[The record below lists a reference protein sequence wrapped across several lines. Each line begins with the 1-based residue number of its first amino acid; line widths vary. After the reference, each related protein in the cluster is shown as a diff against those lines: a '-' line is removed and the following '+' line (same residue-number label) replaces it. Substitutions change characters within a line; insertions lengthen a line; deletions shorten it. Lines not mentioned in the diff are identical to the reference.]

1 MRTLAALAL
10 ALALAGALPA
20 GAQDVLGV
28 DDAGSLPGQTRD
40 VPVTIRDLAGT
51 LLDEG
56 DGPNLEIQ
64 GFAFRLDFAPAQH
77 ITAVTFVQAGV
88 TAGHTPVFPVITPA
102 ADHIIVLMNFDEG
115 TDPLLFTLDAPPPGN
130 QIGSLRFTLSAGA
143 PLGTLITLTLASA
156 SATLVNGAATLSETV
171 ANGHLALAA
180 GSLEVTHNVFADGFE
195 SGERCAWSL
204 SVPAPV
210 CP

>member
-1 MRTLAALAL
+1 MRGRAALAL
-10 ALALAGALPA
+10 VLALAGSSSA

-28 DDAGSLPGQTRD
+28 AAIGGLAGQTRD

-56 DGPNLEIQ
+56 DGTDLEIQ
-64 GFAFRLDFAPAQH
+64 GFAFRLDFAPAEH
-77 ITAVTFVQAGV
+77 VTAVTFVLAGV
-88 TAGHTPVFPVITPA
+88 TAGHTPVFPVIMPA
-102 ADHIIVLMNFDEG
+102 ADHISVLMNFDEG

-130 QIGSLRFTLSAGA
+130 QIGSVRFTLSAGA
-143 PLGTLITLTLASA
+143 PLGTLITLTLAAA

-171 ANGHLALAA
+171 ANGHLVLAD
-180 GSLEVTHNVFADGFE
+180 GSLLLTHDLFNDGFE
-195 SGERCAWSL
+195 SGDRCAWSL
-204 SVPAPV
+204 SVPAPT

>member
-1 MRTLAALAL
+1 MKTLTAIVAALAL
-10 ALALAGALPA
+10 AGVLPA

-28 DDAGSLPGQTRD
+28 AASGGLPGQTRD

-56 DGPNLEIQ
+56 DGLNLEIQ
-64 GFAFRLDFAPAQH
+64 GFAFRLDFAPSEH

-102 ADHIIVLMNFDEG
+102 ANYIIVLMSFDEG
-115 TDPLLFTLDAPPPGN
+115 TDPLLFTLDAPAPGDL
-130 QIGSLRFTLSAGA
+130 IGALRFTLSAGA
-143 PLGTLITLTLASA
+143 PLGTLITLTFAA
-156 SATLVNGAATLSETV
+156 VSATLVNGNATLSETL

-180 GSLEVTHNVFADGFE
+180 GSLLLTHDVFADGFE
-195 SGERCAWSL
+195 LGDRCAWST
-204 SVPAPV
+204 SVPPPV

>member
-1 MRTLAALAL
+1 MRALASLSLVL
-10 ALALAGALPA
+10 AFASTPSAS
-20 GAQDVLGV
+20 AQDALGV
-28 DDAGSLPGQTRD
+28 DAIGGLPGQTRD
-40 VPVTIRDLAGT
+40 VPVTIRDLSGT

-56 DGPNLEIQ
+56 DGTNLEIQ
-64 GFAFRLDFAPAQH
+64 GFAFRLDFAPPEH
-77 ITAVTFVQAGV
+77 VTAVTFVQAGV

-102 ADHIIVLMNFDEG
+102 ANHIIVLMSFDEG
-115 TDPLLFTLDAPPPGN
+115 TDPLVFTLDAPPPGN
-130 QIGSLRFTLSAGA
+130 LIGALRFTLSAAA

-180 GSLEVTHNVFADGFE
+180 GSLEVTHDVFADGFE
-195 SGERCAWSL
+195 SGDRCDWSL
-204 SVPAPV
+204 SLPAPV

>member
-1 MRTLAALAL
+1 MRTLACLAV
-10 ALALAGALPA
+10 ALALAGSSSA

-28 DDAGSLPGQTRD
+28 AAIGGLPGQTRD
-40 VPVTIRDLAGT
+40 VPVTVRDVGGT

-56 DGPNLEIQ
+56 DGTNFEIQ

-77 ITAVTFVQAGV
+77 ISAVTFVQAGV

-102 ADHIIVLMNFDEG
+102 ADHIIVLISFDEA
-115 TDPLLFTLDAPPPGN
+115 TDPLLFTLDAPSPGN
-130 QIGSLRFTLSAGA
+130 LIGALRFTVSAGA
-143 PLGTLITLTLASA
+143 PLGTLITLTLAPA

-180 GSLEVTHNVFADGFE
+180 GSILLTHEVFADGFE
-195 SGERCAWSL
+195 SGDRCPWSL
-204 SVPAPV
+204 SVPAPA
-210 CP
+210 CT

>member
-1 MRTLAALAL
+1 MRTLAAIVS
-10 ALALAGALPA
+10 ALALAGSLPA
-20 GAQDVLGV
+20 SAQDLLGV
-28 DDAGSLPGQTRD
+28 AAAGGLPGQTRD

-64 GFAFRLDFAPAQH
+64 GFAFRLDFAPPQQV
-77 ITAVTFVQAGV
+77 TAVTFVQAGV

-115 TDPLLFTLDAPPPGN
+115 SDPLVFTLNAPLPGDL
-130 QIGSLRFTLSAGA
+130 IGNLRFTLSAGA
-143 PLGTLITLTLASA
+143 PLGTLITLTFATA

-171 ANGHLALAA
+171 GNGHLALAA

-195 SGERCAWSL
+195 SGDRCAWSL
-204 SVPAPV
+204 SVPPAI